1 MPLTADALLA
11 LLAENDIPA
20 ETFHHPPLHTVE
32 ESKALR
38 GVIPGVQTKNLFLR
52 DGKKNLY
59 LVTLAEDAV
68 LNLKSLRA
76 PLGARGGLSFA
87 SANLLMEHLG
97 VMPGSVTLLALVND
111 AEKRVRVVLD
121 ASLMQADAVGCHPL
135 TNERTTVLS
144 PAALSAFFSLTG
156 HEPVML
162 DLDALLTVTEAEKQN
177 AAG

>member
-11 LLAENDIPA
+11 FLAENDIPA
-20 ETFHHPPLHTVE
+20 ETFHHPALHTVE

-38 GVIPGVQTKNLFLR
+38 GVLPGVQTKNLFLR

-59 LVTLAEDAV
+59 LVTLAEDAA
-68 LNLKSLRA
+68 LNLKSLRT

-87 SANLLMEHLG
+87 SADLLMAHLG

-111 AEKRVRVVLD
+111 RERRVRVALD
-121 ASLMQADAVGCHPL
+121 ASLMQADGIGCHPL

-144 PAALSAFFSLTG
+144 PQALATFFALTG
-156 HEPVML
+156 HEPVIL
-162 DLDALLTVTEAEKQN
+162 DLDALAAAMAAEKQN